1 MTLTPNEYLDARE
14 HAWLDE
20 ELLGRVKYDPLQKL
34 VTVAPSAT
42 PIIEQFANRRPAYGQ

>member
-20 ELLGRVKYDPLQKL
+20 ELLGRVKYDPAQKL
-34 VTVAPSAT
+34 VTVAPSARG
-42 PIIEQFANRRPAYGQ
+42 ILEHFGARRSAHGQ